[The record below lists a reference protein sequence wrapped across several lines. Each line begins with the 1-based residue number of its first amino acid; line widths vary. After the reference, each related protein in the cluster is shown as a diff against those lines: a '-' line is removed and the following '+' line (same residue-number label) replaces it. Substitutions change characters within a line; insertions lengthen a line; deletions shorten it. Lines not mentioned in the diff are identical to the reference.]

1 MLIQALT
8 SFVGAVDMN
17 ISEVREVDDSL
28 ARPLIANGLA
38 KEIPRGDADENIG
51 NNGRRRKKG
60 AEN

>member
-1 MLIQALT
+1 
-8 SFVGAVDMN
+8 MN